1 LTKINVASAMPPQIS
16 KMTYTDALLA
26 LPTYPDRMPRARMR
40 EALKLAKLLARN
52 VYGITVIESFVGT
65 TFSAFGDI
73 VLDLPAIAAGQTKR
87 SYENA
92 HLTAADFE
100 QLATEENFSSNV
112 ISETCNSAEVS
123 SRLLRHARMHDVT
136 IVPLMPSDQ
145 FCQCDPETLLF
156 ESGRPVFVLPL
167 EFNRAKSDGIG
178 TVAVAWDFSGP
189 AARALSDALP
199 ILRTAESVRVVTIDN
214 EKPIEPGA
222 SGEELRRFLGRRGV
236 TAMLE
241 RYDAAGRKIGAALN
255 DYVKQHGID
264 LLVMGGYGHSRV
276 REFVLGGATASM
288 LSNPPVPVLLSH

>member
-1 LTKINVASAMPPQIS
+1 MPPQIS

-26 LPTYPDRMPRARMR
+26 LPTYPDRMPQARIR
-40 EALKLAKLLARN
+40 EALNLAKLVASN
-52 VYGITVIESFVGT
+52 VSGITLIESFIGT

-73 VLDLPAIAAGQTKR
+73 VLDLPAIAADQTKR

-92 HLTAADFE
+92 HLTTAAFE
-100 QLATEENFSSNV
+100 KLSAEEKLSSRV

-123 SRLLRHARMHDVT
+123 SHLLRHARMHDVT
-136 IVPLMPSDQ
+136 IVPLMPPDR

-156 ESGRPVFVLPL
+156 ESGRPVVVLPL
-167 EFNRAKSDGIG
+167 EFNRGKSDGIG

-236 TAMLE
+236 TAILE

-288 LSNPPVPVLLSH
+288 LSKPPVPVLLSH